1 MKLRALQWKNWDLRS
16 RLFLIILLPVVFM
29 FCSIVWY
36 SYHSRF
42 EEAKGELRERAYVIS
57 TALAESVAYNL
68 HTRNMPG
75 LKNTMTDVM
84 QSDRNI
90 HKIDIL
96 DADKKNLVY
105 IITVDTDGLLEPY
118 VEVPVKN
125 QMVWINLPK
134 EPESAKSGI
143 WSLDKPQGADNMVEK
158 NAGIAGYVRVTM
170 STTRMLDKQ
179 SQRFL
184 FELAIS
190 AVALFVSAVLAVY
203 LALSLTRP
211 LQTSIETLREIRN
224 GDYSTTLEVS
234 TGGEIGD
241 LQTSINAMSVSLQQA
256 KQDLENKVQ
265 DRTRD
270 LVASRNEALK
280 ANAEKR
286 KLIQKVH
293 SIVEDERK
301 SIAIEIHDE
310 LNASLIAARLEAQR
324 IQHLA
329 SQAEASSVNTEI
341 QERARAIIKLTLDL
355 YANGRNLVRRLRPEV
370 LDMLGLP
377 GAVEDMLRNYNTNS
391 DCRFQFDS
399 DGDFSDIDSGLAIS
413 AYRIMQEALSNIVKH
428 AQAHNV
434 HVSLT
439 RIEGGRQGNAPEDKQ
454 ENKQDE
460 KRLVIEVRDDGQGF
474 DPDLTTAGIGL
485 TGMKERVAAYNGTL
499 LVASVVQNTAPSDAD
514 GDLPS
519 TGTVITISLPLLLDH
534 AASISTTQSLEPAG

>member
-1 MKLRALQWKNWDLRS
+1 
-16 RLFLIILLPVVFM
+16 
-29 FCSIVWY
+29 
-36 SYHSRF
+36 
-42 EEAKGELRERAYVIS
+42 
-57 TALAESVAYNL
+57 
-68 HTRNMPG
+68 
-75 LKNTMTDVM
+75 
-84 QSDRNI
+84 
-90 HKIDIL
+90 
-96 DADKKNLVY
+96 
-105 IITVDTDGLLEPY
+105 
-118 VEVPVKN
+118 
-125 QMVWINLPK
+125 
-134 EPESAKSGI
+134 
-143 WSLDKPQGADNMVEK
+143 
-158 NAGIAGYVRVTM
+158 
-170 STTRMLDKQ
+170 
-179 SQRFL
+179 
-184 FELAIS
+184 
-190 AVALFVSAVLAVY
+190 
-203 LALSLTRP
+203 

-241 LQTSINAMSVSLQQA
+241 LQTSINAMSISLQQA
-256 KQDLENKVQ
+256 KQDLENKVH

-329 SQAEASSVNTEI
+329 SQAEASTVNAEI

-377 GAVEDMLRNYNTNS
+377 GAVEDMLRNYNTSS
-391 DCRFQFDS
+391 DCRFEFDS

-413 AYRIMQEALSNIVKH
+413 AYRIVQEALSNIVKH

-434 HVSLT
+434 QVSLM
-439 RIEGGRQGNAPEDKQ
+439 RAEASQH
-454 ENKQDE
+454 
-460 KRLVIEVRDDGQGF
+460 LLIEVRDDGLGF
-474 DPDLTTAGIGL
+474 DPELTTAGIGL

-499 LVASVVQNTAPSDAD
+499 LVTSVSQNVSEATSNAQ
-514 GDLPS
+514 L
-519 TGTVITISLPLLLDH
+519 GTVITISLPLLLEN
-534 AASISTTQSLEPAG
+534 AVSAITNPGLETAV

>member
-1 MKLRALQWKNWDLRS
+1 MSWSALLWKNWDLRS

-42 EEAKGELRERAYVIS
+42 EEAKEELRERAYVIS
-57 TALAESVAYNL
+57 TALVESAGYNL
-68 HTRNMPG
+68 HTKNMPG

-90 HKIDIL
+90 HRIDIL
-96 DADKKNLVY
+96 DADRKSLVY
-105 IITVDTDGLLEPY
+105 IITVDKDAVLEPS
-118 VEVPVKN
+118 VEVPIKR
-125 QMVWINLPK
+125 QMVWISLPK
-134 EPESAKSGI
+134 EQATAKPGVWSLGKPASESAEKA
-143 WSLDKPQGADNMVEK
+143 ADIV
-158 NAGIAGYVRVTM
+158 GYVRVTM
-170 STTRMLDKQ
+170 STTRMLDKHG
-179 SQRFL
+179 QRFM

-224 GDYSTTLEVS
+224 GDYSTTLEVT

-241 LQTSINAMSVSLQQA
+241 LQSSINTMSVSLQQA

-265 DRTRD
+265 ERTRD
-270 LVASRNEALK
+270 LMASRNEALK

-329 SQAEASSVNTEI
+329 AQVSSSALTDEI
-341 QERARAIIKLTLDL
+341 QERAKAITKLTLDL

-370 LDMLGLP
+370 LDMLGLQ
-377 GAVEDMLRNYNTNS
+377 GAVEDMLRHYNANAQA
-391 DCRFQFDS
+391 CQFHFDS
-399 DGDFSDIDSGLAIS
+399 EGDFSQLDSALAIS
-413 AYRIMQEALSNIVKH
+413 AYRIIQEALSNVLKH
-428 AQAHNV
+428 AQATQV
-434 HVSLT
+434 EVALT
-439 RIEGGRQGNAPEDKQ
+439 LMKEQQ
-454 ENKQDE
+454 LLQ
-460 KRLVIEVRDDGQGF
+460 IEVSDNGVGF
-474 DPDLTTAGIGL
+474 DIHHNTEGIGI
-485 TGMKERVAAYNGTL
+485 TGMRERVAAFNSELELHSSAEEGT
-499 LVASVVQNTAPSDAD
+499 QI
-514 GDLPS
+514 
-519 TGTVITISLPLLLDH
+519 VIRLPLV
-534 AASISTTQSLEPAG
+534 PA